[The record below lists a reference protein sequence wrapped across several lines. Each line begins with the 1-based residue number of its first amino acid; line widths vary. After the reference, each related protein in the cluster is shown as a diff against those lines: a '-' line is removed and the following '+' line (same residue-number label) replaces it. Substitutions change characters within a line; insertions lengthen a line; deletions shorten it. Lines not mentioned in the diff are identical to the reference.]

1 MINNMNAIRNWLLKV
16 IEVLKI
22 IQEIFKGE
30 RKDEED
36 IDKIS

>member
-1 MINNMNAIRNWLLKV
+1 MINNMNAIRNWLLKI